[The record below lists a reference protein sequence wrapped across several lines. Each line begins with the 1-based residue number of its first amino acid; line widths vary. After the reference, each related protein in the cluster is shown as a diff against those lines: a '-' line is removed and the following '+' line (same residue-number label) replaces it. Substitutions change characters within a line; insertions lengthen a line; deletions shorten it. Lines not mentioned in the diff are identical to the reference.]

1 MKRCFSDFPSLVV
14 TSVSPWVQSRASRS
28 PIMDGVEQRLVLN
41 GVNDDVFRIY
51 AQQNIWQQY
60 GIDTRGKRVVLYVT
74 ACFYGNRPEKGSEH
88 LLRLAEQMTDEYTTC
103 TALLHDV
110 VEDTCVTLEDLKEIF
125 PPEVTDAVSLMTHNP
140 SVPYMEYVKT
150 IKQNPV
156 ARAVKIADLIHNSDT
171 TRIIG
176 TNTDPESV
184 RMRLEKYQA
193 ALKILL

>member
-1 MKRCFSDFPSLVV
+1 MIYTSL
-14 TSVSPWVQSRASRS
+14 TCRAMQIAYKAHHGQFDKSGIPYIYH
-28 PIMDGVEQRLVLN
+28 PI
-41 GVNDDVFRIY
+41 
-51 AQQNIWQQY
+51 
-60 GIDTRGKRVVLYVT
+60 
-74 ACFYGNRPEKGSEH
+74 H
-88 LLRLAEQMTDEYTTC
+88 LAEQMTDEYTTC